1 MPCAGAVGVSH
12 ALQVS
17 EFQIFTWT
25 WFLLILIVFFT
36 ACTLGGLDIGKDDA
50 GLYSN
55 FKASSYDRST
65 ATHED

>member
-1 MPCAGAVGVSH
+1 M
-12 ALQVS
+12 QVI

-25 WFLLILIVFFT
+25 WFLLILVVFFT

-55 FKASSYDRST
+55 FKAGSYDRAS
-65 ATHED
+65 AHEE